1 MDADADAS
9 QGGLT
14 PGVRDRSFGGGA
26 DGDGHEG
33 RSRDVRFTR
42 LILILITFKV
52 RRYIR
57 DLVRRNPCD
66 TYVPL
71 KVNVSGPPAP

>member
-14 PGVRDRSFGGGA
+14 AGVRDRSFGGGA

-33 RSRDVRFTR
+33 RGRDVRFTG
-42 LILILITFKV
+42 LILLRITFKV

-57 DLVRRNPCD
+57 DLVRRNPCN
-66 TYVPL
+66 TYMPL
-71 KVNVSGPPAP
+71 KVNVKR